1 MESGRF
7 ARGEEGQDGE
17 GEGMDCGEG
26 ADDEGVGIGWGLG
39 GWVVGLGLGRRV
51 SLCDGWEV

>member
-1 MESGRF
+1 
-7 ARGEEGQDGE
+7 
-17 GEGMDCGEG
+17 MDCGEG

-39 GWVVGLGLGRRV
+39 GWVVGLGLGRSV